1 MKIKKNLVVA
11 IGATLIVL
19 VMGMSL
25 LGTQNKG
32 PVLIGDP
39 QGQLVNVEKAIEA
52 DIQTKISATGMV
64 KAYKNETVLAQL
76 NTQVEK
82 INVEVGD
89 FVKKGDVLLTYEQE
103 TKENLQR
110 DLEKLDLQIQSSK
123 ILLNQMQ
130 SASKQSI
137 MGAETAV
144 ANAEKNIL
152 DLEDSIK
159 SIETSLEISKKSL
172 EKVQN
177 NYDVTKQLHSEGLAA
192 KTELDDAEQALMNA
206 KDQVNSLETKIQSTK
221 KSLETAKMQQESAQ
235 YDLDVLLN
243 KVEDQTKLE
252 NIAVKQNEIASL
264 TLQKQALLEQLEKAA
279 VNVIAPMDGVI
290 SEVKVQEGSYVAP
303 GAELV
308 KIINPDQLVVKA
320 EISPYYAAQLET
332 GLKVAVKYNGS
343 TTVETEGTVSMVSPV
358 AVQKSA
364 QDKSATS
371 TAIPIEVALDSSKG
385 LKEGLTVDLKIITS
399 DVKDVIAVPLLATM
413 TDKEDN
419 NYLFVVGEDGKLS
432 KRMVKQGAA
441 DNQYVQVSD
450 LEVGD
455 IVVTN
460 PTEALEDGMSVRY
473 LPFEEAGE
481 QNDSN

>member
-1 MKIKKNLVVA
+1 MKIKKKLVVA

-64 KAYKNETVLAQL
+64 KADKNETVLAQL

-130 SASKQSI
+130 SASKQSV

-172 EKVQN
+172 EKAQN

-290 SEVKVQEGSYVAP
+290 SEVKVQDGSYVAP

-364 QDKSATS
+364 QDESATS
-371 TAIPIEVALDSSKG
+371 TAIPIEVVLDSSKG

-432 KRMVKQGAA
+432 KRMVKQGA
-441 DNQYVQVSD
+441 
-450 LEVGD
+450 G
-455 IVVTN
+455 
-460 PTEALEDGMSVRY
+460 
-473 LPFEEAGE
+473 
-481 QNDSN
+481 

>member
-1 MKIKKNLVVA
+1 MKIKKKLVVA

-64 KAYKNETVLAQL
+64 KADKNEKVLAQL

-130 SASKQSI
+130 SASKQSV

-172 EKVQN
+172 EKAQN

-206 KDQVNSLETKIQSTK
+206 NDQVNSLETKIQSTK

-290 SEVKVQEGSYVAP
+290 SEVKVQDGSYVAP

>member
-1 MKIKKNLVVA
+1 MKIKKKLVVA

-64 KAYKNETVLAQL
+64 KADKNETVLAQL

-192 KTELDDAEQALMNA
+192 KIELDDAEQALMNA

-290 SEVKVQEGSYVAP
+290 SEVKVQDGSYVAP

>member
-1 MKIKKNLVVA
+1 MKIKKKLVVA

-64 KAYKNETVLAQL
+64 KADKNETVLAQL

-130 SASKQSI
+130 SASKQSV

-172 EKVQN
+172 EKAQN

-206 KDQVNSLETKIQSTK
+206 NDQVNSLETKIQSTK

-290 SEVKVQEGSYVAP
+290 SEVKVQDGSYVAP

>member
-1 MKIKKNLVVA
+1 MKIKKKLVVA

-64 KAYKNETVLAQL
+64 KADKNETVLAQL

-130 SASKQSI
+130 SASKQSV

-172 EKVQN
+172 EKAQN

-206 KDQVNSLETKIQSTK
+206 NDQVNSLETKIQSTK

-290 SEVKVQEGSYVAP
+290 SEVKVQDGSYVAP

-320 EISPYYAAQLET
+320 EISPYYAVQLET

-358 AVQKSA
+358 AAQKSA

>member
-1 MKIKKNLVVA
+1 MKIKKKLVVA

-64 KAYKNETVLAQL
+64 KADKNETVLAQL

-130 SASKQSI
+130 SASKQSV

-172 EKVQN
+172 EKAQN

-221 KSLETAKMQQESAQ
+221 KSLETARMQQESAQ

-290 SEVKVQEGSYVAP
+290 SEVKVQDGSYVAP

>member
-1 MKIKKNLVVA
+1 MKIKKKLVVA

-64 KAYKNETVLAQL
+64 KADKNETVLAQL

-130 SASKQSI
+130 SASKQSV

-172 EKVQN
+172 EKAQN

-206 KDQVNSLETKIQSTK
+206 NDQVNSLETKIQSTK

-290 SEVKVQEGSYVAP
+290 SEVKVQDGSYVAP

-358 AVQKSA
+358 AAQKSA

>member
-1 MKIKKNLVVA
+1 MKIKKKLVVA

-64 KAYKNETVLAQL
+64 KADKNETVLAQL

-130 SASKQSI
+130 SASKQSV

-290 SEVKVQEGSYVAP
+290 SEVKVQDGSYVAP

>member
-1 MKIKKNLVVA
+1 MKIKKKLVVA

-64 KAYKNETVLAQL
+64 KADKNETVLAQL

-130 SASKQSI
+130 SASKQSV

-172 EKVQN
+172 EKAQN

-206 KDQVNSLETKIQSTK
+206 KDQVNSLEIKIQSTK
-221 KSLETAKMQQESAQ
+221 KSLETAKMQQKSAQ

-290 SEVKVQEGSYVAP
+290 SEVKVQDGSYVAP

>member
-1 MKIKKNLVVA
+1 MKIKKKLVVA

-25 LGTQNKG
+25 LGAQNKG

-64 KAYKNETVLAQL
+64 KADKNETVLAEL

-89 FVKKGDVLLTYEQE
+89 VVKKGDVLLTYEQE

-130 SASKQSI
+130 SASKQAV

-172 EKVQN
+172 EKAQN

-243 KVEDQTKLE
+243 KVQDQTKLE

-290 SEVKVQEGSYVAP
+290 SEVKVQDGSYVAP

-371 TAIPIEVALDSSKG
+371 TAIPIEVTLDSSKG

>member
-1 MKIKKNLVVA
+1 MKIKKKLVVA

-64 KAYKNETVLAQL
+64 KADKNETVLAEL

-130 SASKQSI
+130 SASKQSV

-172 EKVQN
+172 EKAQN

-192 KTELDDAEQALMNA
+192 KTELDDAEQALLNA

-290 SEVKVQEGSYVAP
+290 SEVKVQDGSYVAP

-371 TAIPIEVALDSSKG
+371 TAIPVEVALDSSKG

>member
-1 MKIKKNLVVA
+1 
-11 IGATLIVL
+11 
-19 VMGMSL
+19 
-25 LGTQNKG
+25 
-32 PVLIGDP
+32 
-39 QGQLVNVEKAIEA
+39 
-52 DIQTKISATGMV
+52 
-64 KAYKNETVLAQL
+64 
-76 NTQVEK
+76 
-82 INVEVGD
+82 
-89 FVKKGDVLLTYEQE
+89 
-103 TKENLQR
+103 
-110 DLEKLDLQIQSSK
+110 
-123 ILLNQMQ
+123 
-130 SASKQSI
+130 
-137 MGAETAV
+137 
-144 ANAEKNIL
+144 
-152 DLEDSIK
+152 
-159 SIETSLEISKKSL
+159 
-172 EKVQN
+172 
-177 NYDVTKQLHSEGLAA
+177 
-192 KTELDDAEQALMNA
+192 MNA

-221 KSLETAKMQQESAQ
+221 KSLETAKMQQKSAQ

-290 SEVKVQEGSYVAP
+290 SEVKVQDGSYVAP

>member
-1 MKIKKNLVVA
+1 MKIKKKLVVA

-25 LGTQNKG
+25 LGIQNKG

-64 KAYKNETVLAQL
+64 KADKNETVLAEL

-130 SASKQSI
+130 SASKQSV

-172 EKVQN
+172 EKAQN

-192 KTELDDAEQALMNA
+192 KTELDDAEQALLNA

-290 SEVKVQEGSYVAP
+290 SEVKVQDGSYVAP

-371 TAIPIEVALDSSKG
+371 TAIPVEVALDSSKG

>member
-1 MKIKKNLVVA
+1 MKIKKKLVVA

-39 QGQLVNVEKAIEA
+39 QGQLVNVEKVIEA

-64 KAYKNETVLAQL
+64 KADKNETVLAQL

-130 SASKQSI
+130 SASKQSV

-172 EKVQN
+172 EKAQN

-206 KDQVNSLETKIQSTK
+206 NDQVNSLETKIQSTK

-290 SEVKVQEGSYVAP
+290 SEVKVQDGSYVAP

>member
-1 MKIKKNLVVA
+1 MKIKKKLVVA

-64 KAYKNETVLAQL
+64 KADKNETVLAQL

-130 SASKQSI
+130 SASKQSV

-172 EKVQN
+172 EKAQN

-290 SEVKVQEGSYVAP
+290 SEVKVQDGSYVAP

-371 TAIPIEVALDSSKG
+371 TAIPIEVVLDSSKG

>member
-1 MKIKKNLVVA
+1 MKIKKKLVVA

-25 LGTQNKG
+25 LGGQNKG

-39 QGQLVNVEKAIEA
+39 QGQLVNVDKAIET

-64 KAYKNETVLAQL
+64 TADKKETVLADL

-89 FVKKGDVLLTYEQE
+89 LVKKGDVLLTYKQE
-103 TKENLQR
+103 TKENLER
-110 DLEKLDLQIQSSK
+110 DLEKLDLQIESSK

-130 SASKQSI
+130 NASKQSV

-172 EKVQN
+172 EKAQN

-243 KVEDQTKLE
+243 KVQDQTKLE

-264 TLQKQALLEQLEKAA
+264 TLQKQALLEQLEKAT
-279 VNVIAPMDGVI
+279 VNVIAPMDGVV
-290 SEVKVQEGSYVAP
+290 SEVKVQDGSYVAP

-371 TAIPIEVALDSSKG
+371 TAIPVEVALDSSKG

-419 NYLFVVGEDGKLS
+419 NYLFVVGADGKLS

>member
-1 MKIKKNLVVA
+1 MKIKKKLVVA

-64 KAYKNETVLAQL
+64 KADKNETVLAQL

-130 SASKQSI
+130 SASKQSV

-172 EKVQN
+172 EKAQN

-221 KSLETAKMQQESAQ
+221 KSLETAKMQQKSAQ

-290 SEVKVQEGSYVAP
+290 SEVKVQDGSYVAP

>member
-1 MKIKKNLVVA
+1 MKIKKKLVVA

-25 LGTQNKG
+25 LGAQNKG

-64 KAYKNETVLAQL
+64 KADKNETVLAEL

-89 FVKKGDVLLTYEQE
+89 VVKKGDVLLTYEQE

-130 SASKQSI
+130 SASKQSV

-159 SIETSLEISKKSL
+159 SIESSLEISKKSL
-172 EKVQN
+172 EKAQN

-192 KTELDDAEQALMNA
+192 KTELDDADQALMNA

-243 KVEDQTKLE
+243 KVQDQTKLE

-290 SEVKVQEGSYVAP
+290 SEVKVQDGSYVAP

-473 LPFEEAGE
+473 LPFKEAGE

>member
-1 MKIKKNLVVA
+1 MKIKKKLVVA

-64 KAYKNETVLAQL
+64 KADKNETVLAQL

-130 SASKQSI
+130 SASKQSV

-172 EKVQN
+172 EKAQN

-206 KDQVNSLETKIQSTK
+206 NDQVNSLETKIQSTK

-279 VNVIAPMDGVI
+279 VNVIAPMDCVI
-290 SEVKVQEGSYVAP
+290 SEVKVQDGSYVAP

>member
-1 MKIKKNLVVA
+1 
-11 IGATLIVL
+11 
-19 VMGMSL
+19 
-25 LGTQNKG
+25 
-32 PVLIGDP
+32 
-39 QGQLVNVEKAIEA
+39 
-52 DIQTKISATGMV
+52 
-64 KAYKNETVLAQL
+64 
-76 NTQVEK
+76 
-82 INVEVGD
+82 
-89 FVKKGDVLLTYEQE
+89 
-103 TKENLQR
+103 
-110 DLEKLDLQIQSSK
+110 
-123 ILLNQMQ
+123 
-130 SASKQSI
+130 
-137 MGAETAV
+137 
-144 ANAEKNIL
+144 
-152 DLEDSIK
+152 
-159 SIETSLEISKKSL
+159 
-172 EKVQN
+172 
-177 NYDVTKQLHSEGLAA
+177 
-192 KTELDDAEQALMNA
+192 
-206 KDQVNSLETKIQSTK
+206 
-221 KSLETAKMQQESAQ
+221 
-235 YDLDVLLN
+235 
-243 KVEDQTKLE
+243 
-252 NIAVKQNEIASL
+252 
-264 TLQKQALLEQLEKAA
+264 
-279 VNVIAPMDGVI
+279 MDGVI
-290 SEVKVQEGSYVAP
+290 SEVKVQDGSYVAP

-371 TAIPIEVALDSSKG
+371 TAIPIEVVLDSSKG